1 MDFKELIKINK
12 KLLIKIKELKEK
24 LIKERDKYASSR

>member
-1 MDFKELIKINK
+1 MDFKELIEINK

-24 LIKERDKYASSR
+24 LIKEREEWKK